1 MDVIMTN
8 LINII
13 AKGIPERGVLVE
25 ENGGLHPISNLGH
38 LVKMPYRIDLTHFA
52 V

>member
-13 AKGIPERGVLVE
+13 AKRIPECGVLIE

-38 LVKMPYRIDLTHFA
+38 LVKTPYRIDPTHFA

>member
-13 AKGIPERGVLVE
+13 AKRIPECGVLIE

-38 LVKMPYRIDLTHFA
+38 LVKTPYRIDPTLFP